1 MTNLADIEIRPAGP
15 DNETR
20 AAQLLYTTAM
30 PVFEFLYGPDR
41 AFMFDMLAWQWQ
53 AEVSLFSH
61 RLALGAYDRDGHLIG
76 LELGCDNKVEAVA
89 FAGTHAVSRTRATA
103 EQRAYLSGTGPQLTY
118 LTPHT
123 PDGNYCVHNLAVD
136 PDAGVKGLGRRL
148 LRGAFEN
155 AEAAGYRAVCLDV
168 LDNNPAVGF
177 YLHMG
182 MELTCEVRLP
192 RLIEEHGMPA
202 ICRMVKALG

>member
-30 PVFEFLYGPDR
+30 PVFEFLYGPDQ

-103 EQRAYLSGTGPQLTY
+103 EQRAYLSGTGPQLTN

-123 PDGNYCVHNLAVD
+123 PDGDYCVHNLAVD

>member
-15 DNETR
+15 NNETR

-136 PDAGVKGLGRRL
+136 PDAGVKGLGWCL